1 MGEYTRGVMS
11 LSTAG
16 LDLLHG
22 HNFAYNYMN
31 SFWSY
36 EAFISKVNHVVQVCF
51 SNALIFNYGIIEP

>member
-1 MGEYTRGVMS
+1 MGEYTRGIMS

-22 HNFAYNYMN
+22 HNFACNYIN

-36 EAFISKVNHVVQVCF
+36 EASLSKVNHVVQIRF
-51 SNALIFNYGIIEP
+51 SKALIFNYDIIEL